1 MEHNRRMTSA
11 RKYKVGLVQMSMGP
25 DPEANFESALR
36 HIREAARRGANIVCL
51 PELFRAQ
58 YFCQREDLRLFDL
71 AEAIPGPSTRKLGEL
86 ARELRVSIVASLFE
100 RRAAGLYHNTAV
112 TLSSEGAIASV
123 YRKMHIPDDPLYYEK
138 YYFTPGDLGF
148 QAIDTSVGRI
158 GTLVCWDQW
167 YPEGAR
173 LTALQGA
180 EVLFYPTA
188 IGWHPA
194 EKEEFG
200 ATQYDAWQ
208 TIQRAHAI
216 ANGVYVAAVNRVGH
230 ENGDVLGNRA
240 QGAGLQFWGGSFL
253 ADPFGRI
260 IAKASHDKEE
270 LIVGDVDLALLEDTR
285 RNWPFLRDRRI
296 DAYSP
301 ITRRY
306 LDPMRACAPDG
317 EPK

>member
-1 MEHNRRMTSA
+1 MPLKQ
-11 RKYKVGLVQMSMGP
+11 KYRAGLVQMSCGP
-25 DPEANFESALR
+25 DPDANLDKAADR
-36 HIREAARRGANIVCL
+36 VREAAREGAEVICL

-58 YFCQREDLRLFDL
+58 YFCQREDIALFDL
-71 AEAIPGPSTRKLGEL
+71 AEPIPGPSTERLSAI
-86 ARELRVSIVASLFE
+86 AREEKVVVIASLFE
-100 RRAAGLYHNTAV
+100 RRAAGLYHNTAAV
-112 TLSSEGAIASV
+112 LQRDGSLAGL

-138 YYFTPGDLGF
+138 FYFAPGDLGF
-148 QAIDTSVGRI
+148 KAFDTAVGKI

-180 EVLFYPTA
+180 NLLFYPTA

-194 EKEEFG
+194 EKEQFG
-200 ATQYDAWQ
+200 QAQYEAWQ

-230 ENGDVLGNRA
+230 EHGDVRGNRA
-240 QGAGLQFWGGSFL
+240 EGPGLEFWGGSFL

-260 IAKASHDKEE
+260 IAKAAHDKEE
-270 LIVGDVDLALLEDTR
+270 ILVGEIDLHLLEDTR

-296 DAYSP
+296 DAYAP
-301 ITRRY
+301 IVHRF
-306 LDPMRACAPDG
+306 LDDQVG
-317 EPK
+317 GKE